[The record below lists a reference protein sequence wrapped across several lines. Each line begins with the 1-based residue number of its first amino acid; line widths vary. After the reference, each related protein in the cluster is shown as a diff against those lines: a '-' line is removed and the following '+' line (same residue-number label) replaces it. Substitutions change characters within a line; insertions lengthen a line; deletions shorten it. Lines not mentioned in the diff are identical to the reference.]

1 MMDTPEEYMKA
12 IDVLRDAIV
21 ESARK
26 NWAIMVNYETAVIH
40 SGLTFK
46 KRFTVA
52 QQQVAYR
59 EARKKLLMGEGQHVQ
74 VS

>member
-1 MMDTPEEYMKA
+1 MIDTPEEYMAA

-21 ESARK
+21 ESAR
-26 NWAIMVNYETAVIH
+26 NNVHILINYETAVIH

-59 EARKKLLMGEGQHVQ
+59 EARKKLRL
-74 VS
+74 